1 MPISLTKTHDCQNM
15 HTRSASCS
23 SSCCCLHGGLTSV
36 YQAGAC
42 MCDWAYIYIYI
53 DMHVFIIIF
62 ILNVIMAIV
71 TCNFGVLWLLNRAS
85 CICVSHNNSIALV
98 LSFQLSFLFDRKRSL
113 FFEEMENLREGE

>member
-1 MPISLTKTHDCQNM
+1 M
-15 HTRSASCS
+15 
-23 SSCCCLHGGLTSV
+23 
-36 YQAGAC
+36 YQAGA
-42 MCDWAYIYIYI
+42 YI

>member
-1 MPISLTKTHDCQNM
+1 M
-15 HTRSASCS
+15 
-23 SSCCCLHGGLTSV
+23 
-36 YQAGAC
+36 YQAGVC